1 MYLLAGSFVALIVGS
16 ILIRARLETKWVL
29 SMQVRSMV
37 AVDQFWV
44 YDSKYL
50 PVVFGMMAVW
60 GLLLARRIRMCGV
73 RAAAAAVPFLFTFA
87 R

>member
-1 MYLLAGSFVALIVGS
+1 
-16 ILIRARLETKWVL
+16 
-29 SMQVRSMV
+29 MQVRSMV

-60 GLLLARRIRMCGV
+60 GLLLARRIRTCGV
-73 RAAAAAVPFLFTFA
+73 RAAARRSRFTSA
-87 R
+87 RSPRREFCWCRPGF